1 MYNKSFKYLIRIS
14 WRNLWRNRRR
24 TLITAAS
31 IFFAVFFSIIM
42 RSFQIGTYDHMIH
55 QIIESYSGYIQI
67 QHRDFADDP
76 SIDNAFLPE
85 KGFIQSIQNQPNVRI
100 AAPRIESFGL
110 ASNGIQTKGVLITGI
125 DLTKERALS
134 NPEEKLVRYRIS
146 DLALERLKK
155 QVKLSS
161 QQWAYL
167 HAINHQ
173 SFTQEQVL
181 REMLQTNQFGES
193 AIEEVFKTAYIPSKH
208 LNADD
213 SGALISDRLSQ
224 FLKLNVGDTLVL
236 MGQGYHGASAAHLFP
251 VKGIIQMPS
260 IELDNKLVVLPIE
273 KAGEFFS
280 LEGRITS
287 ININLNRTRLLEK
300 TKDQLSTMSLGKTFV
315 VRDWMEVSPTLKQQI
330 EGDSKSGLIL
340 IGILYLIVFFG
351 IYGTVQMMLSERR
364 REFGMMVA
372 IGMKQH
378 LLAKMLV
385 LEMAFMGF
393 IGILSGA
400 LAAIPLL
407 LLGHDHPIR
416 MTGNLAKMYQDYGFD
431 PVLPLAL
438 FDAYFFTQILV
449 VLLMVVVASLLPIRK
464 ILNINPVK
472 SIHG

>member
-1 MYNKSFKYLIRIS
+1 MIRIS

-55 QIIESYSGYIQI
+55 QVIESYSGYIQI

-85 KGFIQSIQNQPNVRI
+85 KGYIESIQNQPNVRI

-110 ASNGIQTKGVLITGI
+110 ASNGIQTKGVIITGI
-125 DLTKERALS
+125 DLVKERALS
-134 NPEEKLVRYRIS
+134 NPEEKLVRYKIS
-146 DLALERLKK
+146 DLLLERLKK

-161 QQWAYL
+161 QQWTYL
-167 HAINHQ
+167 HSIYQQ
-173 SFTQEQVL
+173 SFMKEEAL

-193 AIEEVFKTAYIPSKH
+193 AIDQILKTAYIPSKYIM
-208 LNADD
+208 ADD
-213 SGALISDRLSQ
+213 SGALISDRLSL

-236 MGQGYHGASAAHLFP
+236 MGQGYHGASAAQLFP
-251 VKGIIQMPS
+251 IRGIIQMPS
-260 IELDNKLVVLPIE
+260 IELDNKLVVLPID

-280 LEGRITS
+280 LEDRITS
-287 ININLNRTRLLEK
+287 ININLNQTKLLKK
-300 TKDQLSTMSLGKTFV
+300 TKNQLSTMSFDKTFV

-385 LEMAFMGF
+385 LEMAFLGF

-400 LAAIPLL
+400 LATIPIL
-407 LLGHDHPIR
+407 LLGHYYPIQ
-416 MTGNLAKMYQDYGFD
+416 MTGDLAKMYQDYGFD

-438 FDAYFFTQILV
+438 FDAYFFNQILV
-449 VLLMVVVASLLPIRK
+449 VFMMVLVASVLPIRK
-464 ILNINPVK
+464 ILKIKPVK